1 MNLSYLNETDKQL
14 NALSSLQNGEGA
26 AVRTEIK
33 RRKAIGYW
41 DGSLKTNYREDA
53 EVGEYRIMATPVA
66 IPTARKEEKR
76 MAGRGR

>member
-1 MNLSYLNETDKQL
+1 MNLSYLNTSDKQL

-41 DGSLKTNYREDA
+41 DGSIKPNLSEVA
-53 EVGEYRIMATPVA
+53 EMEEIRVMATPVTM
-66 IPTARKEEKR
+66 PTARKAEKR

>member
-1 MNLSYLNETDKQL
+1 MNLSYLNTSDKQL
-14 NALSSLQNGEGA
+14 NALSSLQNGEGV

-41 DGSLKTNYREDA
+41 DGSLKAKLSEVA
-53 EVGEYRIMATPVA
+53 EMEEIRVMATPVSM
-66 IPTARKEEKR
+66 PTARKAEKR